1 MAPFVPGQ
9 ILTAAQLNSALDA
22 KFDAGGV
29 SSFSA
34 TVLAK
39 PTAVQWKAAIGLV
52 GGPLTT
58 AVGHF
63 AFWDSTD
70 GTVLK
75 DGGEASTDNI
85 LDRSSLGAGTLTV
98 TQSLTAFYNILLTLG
113 TAAQKNV
120 GTASG
125 NVPVLDGS
133 GKLATST
140 IPTVPVAQ
148 GGTGQTSLTA
158 NRILL
163 GNGTSAV
170 AFVSAVG
177 NSGQIL
183 IGQGAA
189 PTWNTVS
196 GDGTLSAAGA
206 ITVTKT
212 NGTTFGTAATK
223 NTGTAAGQIP
233 LLDGSARLPAVDGS
247 LLTGITSTWAPGT
260 LIGLT
265 LSRASA
271 TTVGIATG
279 FARNEDSGTAFN
291 MTLASAITKSLSTWA
306 AGTGNGGLDT
316 GSIAASTWYHVHLIR
331 KDSDGSIDALLSLSA
346 TAPTTPSGYTARR
359 RLGAILTDG
368 SSQIVSFTQ
377 NGDRFRWT
385 NSRAD
390 ISATVSDAVAHL
402 LTLSTPTGVR
412 TDVDFQIVAQ
422 NTGTFTYVYFSATD
436 QADEAPSI
444 PNGPAAPGFTA
455 AGGSTSNA
463 GLGSNRVTMTADTSG
478 QVRYRFNSA
487 SAATTLYVF
496 TYGWT
501 DTRGRL

>member
-9 ILTAAQLNSALDA
+9 VLTAAQLNTALDA

-39 PTAVQWKAAIGLV
+39 PTAQQWKAAIGLV

-85 LDRSSLGAGTLTV
+85 LDRSSLGGGTLTV
-98 TQSLTAFYNILLTLG
+98 SQSLTAFYNILLTLG

-170 AFVSAVG
+170 AFVAAVG

-206 ITVTKT
+206 LTVTKT
-212 NGTTFGTAATK
+212 NGTAFGTAATK

-260 LIGLT
+260 LVGLT

-316 GSIAASTWYHVHLIR
+316 GSIAASTWYEVWLIR

-346 TAPTTPSGYTARR
+346 TAPTMPSGYTARR
-359 RLGAILTDG
+359 RLGAIKTDG
-368 SSQIVSFTQ
+368 SSQVTAFIQVGDQFLWDSPVADASSSVSSAAAQLVTLSVPPIAGIEADFEFSADSSSFGFVLVSSPLTSDLAPSSTVAPYFTVIAAS
-377 NGDRFRWT
+377 T
-385 NSRAD
+385 NSRGYARLR
-390 ISATVSDAVAHL
+390 I
-402 LTLSTPTGVR
+402 R
-412 TDVDFQIVAQ
+412 T
-422 NTGTFTYVYFSATD
+422 
-436 QADEAPSI
+436 
-444 PNGPAAPGFTA
+444 NG
-455 AGGSTSNA
+455 
-463 GLGSNRVTMTADTSG
+463 SG
-478 QVRYRFNSA
+478 QIRHRNTNSA
-487 SAATTLYVF
+487 STTVNII
-496 TYGWT
+496 THGWI
-501 DTRGRL
+501 DTRGRV